1 MKRKVCK
8 WVTCCA
14 LSTALFAGSLLQLQA
29 ASAAGGTE
37 TVSENATLSGNTAG
51 SEEEMELQ
59 ENMSAEEDLFAKN
72 PLALT
77 EEELEYC
84 LNAYGDEEL
93 AVWLCGLTVD
103 EQKQL
108 LEKSARLS
116 ETLDYYGKDIC
127 RECGL
132 VTGAHFTDN
141 MQYYRSLASCDR
153 VGATNFSSTR
163 GYYYIVFDGSQ
174 AGKATVKISNID
186 KTKQISQRQ
195 TSMSTTVSGAKYN
208 LKVTGGG
215 THTYHIISQKEEALA
230 DVKTLKGGGKISYP
244 HAIIRFSMTKPLG
257 YALTVEPATDKDS
270 SSRGSTYPINAT
282 DHADSAYKG
291 VRYIKSASYSGDREY
306 EKENTVNFEQY
317 IYLPTNAGVGSTAIT
332 DPTKIHHMAFHFSV
346 SPAEYKVVYDGNG
359 GSSVPAGLN
368 CKYDETAVYPAAPG
382 NSPGYTITVNTNGA
396 EGMVS
401 PVTAFRSFLN
411 WGDAGAVP
419 GAAFRNL
426 TTKNGAVIT
435 KYANWS
441 KTAVYTLPAQLHR
454 EYTITYNTDGGNCEQ
469 AMSVS
474 RAAFLGWYADA
485 EKKTK
490 IGDPLQKVTVA
501 GDGIIYAGWGAG
513 ETVLL
518 PDVKKEGYHLLGWA
532 EENNMEKL
540 YQPGMHY
547 SPGQS
552 HTLYAKWEADRYLLR
567 IDPAG
572 GNILEDQIKD
582 FVKKEAGY
590 ERVSDYEEKIDLP
603 LPVKTG
609 YVFKGW
615 RTKEGLLLTESAE
628 NLTGGE
634 NGVITLQA
642 EYAPTFVT
650 YEVQYYLQPDEKE
663 TDLQKYVAYYPQEEG
678 QEKKA
683 LADTQIRVFPITI
696 NGYEKPDSRLITVR
710 ADGSTVVKFYYRKL
724 AAGTEKTA
732 EEQENDDQG
741 LSMELQKKILEA
753 LEQGSSTNYTI
764 EEVIYT
770 LHKNEDGT
778 LTIRLNGSTGQE
790 KLVIPDVIKVAGK
803 TLTITEIAEKAF
815 YGQGELKEVVMGSGI
830 TKIGKSAFE
839 DCRKLKK
846 VNIGNN
852 VTVIEESA
860 FKNCAALERITISEA
875 VLRIGSHAFEGC
887 KKLKSLVLKEGLL
900 QIGNKAFYKCSALK
914 NVKIPGSVLQI
925 GKYAFADCKKIGK
938 FSFAQNASL
947 MRIGD
952 GMLQNA
958 SSLSKIKLPG
968 RLQSIP
974 DHTFRNAVKL
984 ENCQIGSSVTKIGN
998 SAFQGCKKLQRL
1010 ILPGQVQTI
1019 GKRTFYQCKKLK
1031 KVTIRTVQ
1039 LRKIGKE
1046 AFKGCASKIQFAV
1059 PKGKQTAYA
1068 KLLKGKYGK

>member
-14 LSTALFAGSLLQLQA
+14 LSASLFAGSLLQLQA
-29 ASAAGGTE
+29 AFATGQME
-37 TVSENATLSGNTAG
+37 TVSANATLSGNTVEAG
-51 SEEEMELQ
+51 EETNRQ
-59 ENMSAEEDLFAKN
+59 ESMADDDLFVKN

-84 LNAYGDEEL
+84 LNAYGDEDL
-93 AVWLCGLTVD
+93 AAWLGCLSES

-108 LEKSARLS
+108 LERSSRLS
-116 ETLDYYGKDIC
+116 ETLDYYGDDIC

-132 VTGAHFTDN
+132 VTGAHFADN
-141 MQYYRSLASCDR
+141 MQYYQTLVSCDKA
-153 VGATNFSSTR
+153 GATNFSSTS
-163 GYYYIVFDGSQ
+163 GYYYIAFDGPQ
-174 AGKATVKISNID
+174 AGKATVKIGNID

-195 TSMSTTVSGAKYN
+195 TTMSTTVSGAKYN
-208 LKVTGGG
+208 LKVIGGG
-215 THTYHIISQKEEALA
+215 THTYHIVSQKEDALA

-244 HAIIRFSMTKPLG
+244 HALIQFSMTKPLG

-270 SSRGSTYPINAT
+270 SSRGSTYPLNAT

-291 VRYIKSASYSGDREY
+291 VRYIRNASYSGDREY
-306 EKENTVNFEQY
+306 ENEKTVSFEQH

-332 DPTKIHHMAFHFSV
+332 DPAKIHHMTFHFSV

-359 GSSVPAGLN
+359 GSGVPAAMN
-368 CKYDETAVYPAAPG
+368 CKYGETAVYPAAPG
-382 NSPGYTITVNTNGA
+382 IAPVYTITVNTNGA
-396 EGMVS
+396 EGMAN
-401 PVTAFRSFLN
+401 PVTAVRSFLN
-411 WGDAGAVP
+411 WGDAGAAP
-419 GAAFRNL
+419 GLVFRNL

-441 KTAVYTLPAQLHR
+441 NMAVYTLPAQLHR
-454 EYTITYNTDGGNCEQ
+454 EYTVTYNTDGGNCEQ

-474 RAAFLGWYADA
+474 KAAFLGWYADA

-490 IGDPLQKVTVA
+490 IGDALQKVSTT
-501 GDGIIYAGWGAG
+501 GDCVIYAGWGAG
-513 ETVLL
+513 ETILL

-567 IDPAG
+567 LDPAG
-572 GNILEDQIKD
+572 GNISEDQIKD
-582 FVKKEAGY
+582 FVKKEDGY
-590 ERVSDYEEKIDLP
+590 ERISDYEEKISLP
-603 LPVKTG
+603 LPVKKG

-615 RTKEGLLLTESAE
+615 RTKDGFLLVESAG

-663 TDLQKYVAYYPQEEG
+663 TDLQKYVAYYPQAEG

-683 LADTQIRVFPITI
+683 LADTQVRIFPITI
-696 NGYEKPDSRLITVR
+696 NGYEKPDSQLITVM

-724 AAGTEKTA
+724 AVDTGKTA
-732 EEQENDDQG
+732 EEQENADQG
-741 LSMELQKKILEA
+741 LSLELQKKILEA

-764 EEVIYT
+764 EEVTYT

-778 LTIRLNGSTGQE
+778 LTIWLNGSAGQE
-790 KLVIPDVIKVAGK
+790 KLVIPDVIRVAGK

-815 YGQGELKEVVMGSGI
+815 YGQSELKEVVMGSGI

-839 DCRKLKK
+839 NCAKLSK
-846 VNIGNN
+846 VNIGNH
-852 VTVIEESA
+852 VTVIEERA
-860 FKNCAALERITISEA
+860 FKDCVALEKITIPES
-875 VLRIGSHAFEGC
+875 VLRIGSSAFEGC
-887 KKLKSLVLKEGLL
+887 KKLKSLLLKEGLL
-900 QIGNKAFYKCSALK
+900 QIGNKAFYKCGALK
-914 NVKIPGSVLQI
+914 SVKIPRSVLQI
-925 GKYAFADCKKIGK
+925 GKYAFADCKKISK

-947 MRIGD
+947 MRIGE

-958 SSLSKIKLPG
+958 ASLSKIKLPG

-984 ENCQIGSSVTKIGN
+984 GNCQIGSSVTKIGN
-998 SAFQGCKKLQRL
+998 GAFQGCKKMQKLV
-1010 ILPGQVQTI
+1010 LPEQVQTI
-1019 GKRTFYQCKKLK
+1019 GKRGFYQCKKLK
-1031 KVTIRTVQ
+1031 KVTIRATH
-1039 LRKIGKE
+1039 LRKVGKE
-1046 AFKGCASKIQFAV
+1046 AFHGCRTKIQFAV
-1059 PKGKQTAYA
+1059 PKEKQTAYA